1 MPSAPLPTPFSA
13 PSASAATGWAWLVP
27 PPKLLRLYLLI
38 WAPIFLVHM
47 VAVQTDGQLNRS
59 FDPLVALVAG
69 ARNLG
74 PQFLL
79 LLLLWPLTGWM
90 ERRGFSA
97 VVQVLVHLVLA
108 LCFAV
113 VCYASLWLLM
123 LLQYGF
129 AAAEKARGNW
139 FIWMI
144 QWGAMMYAVA
154 AGGFTAW
161 RAVQRAVEQAAAAE
175 QARTL
180 LATTEL
186 AALRNKLNPH
196 FLFNTLHSILALV
209 RKDAKRA
216 EGALF
221 MFSDMLRYILDTE
234 REAGHSGSD
243 LVQLRDELA
252 FTEQYLQLEALRLGE
267 RLQLDWDVSD
277 EALSASVPALTVQP
291 LVENSIKHAFNPHSR
306 PGRLAVQVQV
316 QGQRLLIR
324 VADDGPGCTLQADG
338 SPPEGSGLG
347 LRTVLRRLRLR
358 YGAAAELA
366 LESQP
371 GAGFAVRLN
380 LPLQAP

>member
-1 MPSAPLPTPFSA
+1 MNTATVSLPNLDRPA
-13 PSASAATGWAWLVP
+13 GMDLWLP
-27 PPKLLRLYLLI
+27 PPRLLRLYLLI
-38 WAPIFLVHM
+38 WAPIFIIHM
-47 VAVQTDGQLNRS
+47 VAVETDGQLNRA
-59 FDPLVALVAG
+59 FDPLGGLVAVL
-69 ARNLG
+69 RNLG
-74 PQFLL
+74 PQFML

-90 ERRGFSA
+90 ERRRLSA
-97 VVQVLVHLVLA
+97 VTQLLVHLVMA
-108 LCFAV
+108 LSFAV
-113 VCYASLWLLM
+113 ICYASLWLLM
-123 LLQYGF
+123 VLQYGF
-129 AAAEKARGNW
+129 SSAEKARGNW

-161 RAVQRAVEQAAAAE
+161 RAVQQALAQSAAAE
-175 QARTL
+175 QAQTL
-180 LATTEL
+180 LARTEL

-216 EGALF
+216 EAALF

-234 REAGHSGSD
+234 REVGHSGSD
-243 LVQLRDELA
+243 LVLLRDELA

-267 RLQLDWDVSD
+267 RLHLDWQVSD
-277 EALSASVPALTVQP
+277 ECLSASVPALTVQP

-306 PGRLAVQVQV
+306 PGRLQVQVKV
-316 QGQRLLIR
+316 QGQRLLIN
-324 VADDGPGCTLQADG
+324 VADDGPGCALQADG

-358 YGAAAELA
+358 YGAAAQVA
-366 LESQP
+366 IESQP